1 MRTQMN
7 SLLLALLACS
17 GLGSALQAETIEV
30 DVQMLT
36 FEPETVVARPGD
48 VIRWTWVTGGHT
60 VTSGSECTA
69 DGLFDSPLNEDT
81 PVFEWE
87 VPSDASGT
95 IPYFCVPHCD
105 MGMQGSILIESGAM
119 IRYVGIE
126 ASSVEF
132 GDPAATSR
140 MAIAFGGGH
149 ADRFAMGF
157 EVEEGAS
164 LLTIAISGSG
174 SVIHRNLLTGVSEAY
189 SAGIDHEIVME
200 AGAHGL
206 LASGDVDA
214 IELDWQDPAGSGSG
228 SSDDGD
234 LMVGSI
240 SGENGVSIWSTT
252 SRDAETLWI
261 GATNDPA
268 SRVTLGLDVT
278 GAAVE
283 RSLMWV
289 GAVSGTGFT
298 MPDEARDE
306 PATVFPVGTS
316 TIVVE
321 NAGFFAIV
329 LNDDDDDDDDGGGSS
344 CVADLDGNGS
354 VDGADLSTLLGSWG
368 VCP

>member
-17 GLGSALQAETIEV
+17 GLGSALQADTIDVE
-30 DVQMLT
+30 VQMLT

-48 VIRWTWVTGGHT
+48 VIRWTWVTGVHT
-60 VTSGSECTA
+60 VTSGDDCKA
-69 DGLFDSPLNEDT
+69 DGLFDSPLDEDT

-105 MGMQGSILIESGAM
+105 MGMQGSILVDTGAR

-132 GDPAATSR
+132 GDPAAASR
-140 MAIAFGGGH
+140 MRLTFGGGD
-149 ADRFAMGF
+149 ADRFTMGF
-157 EVEEGAS
+157 EVEEGLS
-164 LLTIAISGSG
+164 MLTLAISGSG
-174 SVIHRNLLTGVSEAY
+174 SVSHRNLVTGVSETY
-189 SAGIDHEIVME
+189 WAGIDHEIVME

-206 LASGDVDA
+206 LASGDVDV
-214 IELDWQDPAGSGSG
+214 IELDWQDHAGSGSG

-234 LMVGSI
+234 LMVDSI
-240 SGENGVSIWSTT
+240 SGLNGVSIWSTT

-268 SRVTLGLDVT
+268 SRVELGLEVT
-278 GAAVE
+278 GADVE

-306 PATVFPVGTS
+306 PATVFPVGIS

-321 NAGFFAIV
+321 NAGFFSIV
-329 LNDDDDDDDDGGGSS
+329 LNDDDDDDDDDGGSS
-344 CVADLDGNGS
+344 CVADLDDNGK
-354 VDGADLSTLLGSWG
+354 VDGADLSILLGSWG